1 MRFKEFVNEGWFE
14 GSIFSW
20 QSDPVI
26 NEVMA
31 GEFSRLREREYVLSG
46 DDETA
51 QKAAFTMMRK
61 NWGVTNINGDRRF
74 MKYAPESI
82 YGQPNLS
89 EEENTEWI
97 KNQLVSEITKNSIYT
112 EGFTS
117 NLILAVNPRVKTK
130 DGLPVYA
137 VLHKDPKTGMIIDV
151 KGFNAW
157 TPDYSLTP
165 EFKKLNE
172 ENAQKIDNAKRDAKK
187 LREQQRISQQMRSGE
202 IPQKY
207 YGPEPIPTLGGR

>member
-1 MRFKEFVNEGWFE
+1 
-14 GSIFSW
+14 
-20 QSDPVI
+20 
-26 NEVMA
+26 MA

-46 DDETA
+46 NDETA

-82 YGQPNLS
+82 YGSPNLS

-97 KNQLVSEITKNSIYT
+97 KNQLFSEVTKNSIYT

-117 NLILAVNPRVKTK
+117 NLMLAVNPRVKTK
-130 DGLPVYA
+130 DGLPVYSI
-137 VLHKDPKTGMIIDV
+137 LHKDPKTGMITNV
-151 KGFNAW
+151 EGFNAW
-157 TPDYSLTP
+157 VPNYSLTP

-172 ENAQKIDNAKRDAKK
+172 ENAREIDDAKSNAKR
-187 LREQQRISQQMRSGE
+187 LREQQIISQKMRSGE
-202 IPQKY
+202 ITS
-207 YGPEPIPTLGGR
+207 IPTFR